1 MTNQID
7 NLYQDLSHPVQQN
20 AGAKGLHV
28 KVAAHYVDFISPD
41 ARVIRIGLRHFVY
54 PNDIVD
60 SFEHYFKAVQPILM
74 QGGMQLDDY
83 SQPKYHD
90 VVGYD
95 PHPVYFSSFSEPI
108 TTTEQYLDFAD
119 LQPGHAVLDLGAY
132 AGLTSIMFKERVGS
146 SGRVVAVDAD
156 AFNIVSIEKNL
167 KFYMSVTGNDIRLL
181 CGAVWNH
188 TDGLSFSAEG
198 NMGAGVSSII
208 GSRSGETIQVPSFT
222 LSALMAQTQTTRVDF
237 IKCDVEGAEQ
247 VVFQDAAFFA
257 QHRPRIIIETHIV
270 AGIETTDKC
279 IRDLEQYGYTCKRIY
294 QIGVTLPLLECH
306 PPSV

>member
-1 MTNQID
+1 MTTQID

-20 AGAKGLHV
+20 AAAKGLHV
-28 KVAAHYVDFISPD
+28 KVAAHYLDFIAPD

-54 PNDIVD
+54 ANDIVD
-60 SFEHYFKAVQPILM
+60 SFEYYFKAVKPTPLR
-74 QGGMQLDDY
+74 GGVQLVDS
-83 SQPKYHD
+83 SQPKYHY

-95 PHPVYFSSFSEPI
+95 RHPVYFPSFSEPI
-108 TTTEQYLDFAD
+108 TTTEQYLDFAN
-119 LQPGHAVLDLGAY
+119 LPPGHTVLDLGAY
-132 AGLTSIMFKERVGS
+132 AGLTSIMFKERVGA
-146 SGRVVAVDAD
+146 SGSVVAVDAD
-156 AFNIVSIEKNL
+156 DFNIAAIERNL
-167 KFYMSVTGNDIRLL
+167 KLDQSVTGNDIRLL
-181 CGAVWNH
+181 RGAVWNH
-188 TDGLSFSAEG
+188 TYGLSFAAEG

-208 GSRSGETIQVPSFT
+208 GSRGGETIQVPSFT
-222 LSALMAQTQTTRVDF
+222 LSAIMAQTQTTRVDF

-247 VVFQDAAFFA
+247 VVFEDAAFFA

-279 IRDLEQYGYTCKRIY
+279 IRDLEQYGYICKRLS